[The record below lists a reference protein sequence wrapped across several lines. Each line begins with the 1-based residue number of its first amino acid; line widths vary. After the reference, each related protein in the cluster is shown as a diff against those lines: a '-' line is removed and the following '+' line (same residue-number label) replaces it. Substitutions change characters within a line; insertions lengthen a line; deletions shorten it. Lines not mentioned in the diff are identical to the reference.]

1 MNTVKTGMETAKIS
15 DFMSSGESGVTQGKA
30 DASASPFVMII
41 NNMLA
46 SMTENGEIDLDDN
59 ALFSNLK
66 DGTFDAENFDS
77 SMLGELAMLL
87 NIQNPFLVAGKEG
100 GTALTENQI
109 GIISDILN
117 ARQSAAT
124 NGASN
129 AQFDAEAYIDPQ
141 ALKQSL
147 GKVTVTTEKSVS
159 GEGLKSLMETQA
171 NFLRY
176 TTQARKDLEN
186 GNDNQNEQPLMSL
199 EKPNNAEQ
207 TSHLFEKKLGNFANA
222 PALQDQIANGIKENL
237 SLQKTEFTIKLN
249 PESLGEITVKLIE
262 DDGNKT
268 LQIFAAG
275 AKTAGLINDELN
287 GLREAL
293 RPMQVEVKDTVVA
306 TSESSGSSLEHFDMM
321 GQNFANRQNQGENQ
335 DAWQDGEGDQQF
347 VEIEAQDE
355 TIDEMGNLS
364 MYV

>member
-1 MNTVKTGMETAKIS
+1 MNTSRTDIQTIKVS
-15 DFMSSGESGVTQGKA
+15 DFNAGAIGGGVTSGGEQGM
-30 DASASPFVMII
+30 SGNPFMMII

-46 SMTENGEIDLDDN
+46 SMNENGELNLDEN
-59 ALFSNLK
+59 ALFDGLEE
-66 DGTFDAENFDS
+66 GTFDTENFDT
-77 SMLGELAMLL
+77 SMLSELAILL
-87 NIQNPFLVAGKEG
+87 NIQNPLLVSQAES
-100 GTALTENQI
+100 GTTLTESQL
-109 GIISDILN
+109 GIISEILN
-117 ARQSAAT
+117 ARQGT
-124 NGASN
+124 SN
-129 AQFDAEAYIDPQ
+129 AQFDAEAYVDPQ

-147 GKVTVTTEKSVS
+147 GKVSVTTEKSVS

-186 GNDNQNEQPLMSL
+186 GTDNQNEQPLMSL
-199 EKPNNAEQ
+199 EKPNNTEQ
-207 TSHLFEKKLGNFANA
+207 TNHLFEKKLGNFANA

-306 TSESSGSSLEHFDMM
+306 TSESSGSSLDHFDMM

-335 DAWQDGEGDQQF
+335 SAWQDGEDFEQIAEEQQGD
-347 VEIEAQDE
+347 DN
-355 TIDEMGNLS
+355 IDEMGNLS